1 MWFNDIFLPSIFRRA
16 GTGKPLWL
24 TQKQTAICTDN
35 MAKNVVSYSDGVHSY
50 RHYNYSYVWNG
61 RKVILSYS
69 KKNGCGTIEFGMNEE
84 EQKAAAIA
92 RKEEKRRI
100 ELETVERAKRN
111 PDRLKKRIEKL
122 RNEEQVLL
130 DNLSFDDNSEEYVKI
145 YTERLAEIRRLL
157 TLYQS

>member
-1 MWFNDIFLPSIFRRA
+1 MWFNDVFLPSIFRRA

-35 MAKNVVSYSDGVHSY
+35 MTKNAASFSDGVYSF
-50 RHYNYSYVWNG
+50 RHYNYSCTWNG

-69 KKNGCGTIEFGMNEE
+69 KKNGCGTIEFGPNEE
-84 EQKAAAIA
+84 EQKAAAIE
-92 RKEEKRRI
+92 REEEKRRI

-122 RNEEQVLL
+122 RHEEQVLL
-130 DNLSFDDNSEEYVKI
+130 DNLSFDDNGEEYIKS
-145 YTERLAEIRRLL
+145 YTERLSEIRRLL